1 MDHPSQEH
9 PDLIPTDPMQL
20 RTKRGYQFSEVSS
33 AMQKAIRRGDA
44 KLAGYWALELWES
57 GFGKYCWKR
66 LLTVSAEDCW
76 GILTQEIKALHDSYV
91 VVNEGLS
98 ARQHRGRIFISKAVI
113 LLCLAKKSRDADHLQ
128 NFVYD
133 QMAGLDPETLAEE
146 LRQSGDY
153 VPIPAYAYDCHTRE
167 GRRRGKTKRDFF
179 KAEQAALEP
188 FQPGLFDD
196 LV

>member
-1 MDHPSQEH
+1 MDHPSDQH

-76 GILTQEIKALHDSYV
+76 GILTQEIKALHDSYQA
-91 VVNEGLS
+91 VNEGLS